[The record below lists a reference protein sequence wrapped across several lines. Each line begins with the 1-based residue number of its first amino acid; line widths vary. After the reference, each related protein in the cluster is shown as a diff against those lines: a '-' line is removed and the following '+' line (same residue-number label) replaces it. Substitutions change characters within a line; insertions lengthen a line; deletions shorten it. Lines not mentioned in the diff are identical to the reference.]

1 MNDVDILLS
10 IKQDY
15 QKSLAKIIIYTIKN
29 LEFPVGINKLSEIL
43 SGSKK
48 SFIINYELDKMPT
61 YSLLQYFKK
70 DNIRIIIEELLQREL
85 IEIGYVL
92 SYIKLPVLR
101 VSQNG
106 NLLLDASMDITFTF
120 IDKFKLSKIPELS
133 NSEHQLFIE
142 LKSIRKNLAEIED
155 IPAYFVCKDIT
166 LIDIAKA
173 KPLSKEELIRIN
185 GIGEK
190 FIQKYGDVFIEK
202 IRAFESQ
209 LIVINTNDEKT
220 DVLAS
225 DSIEAEEPLPDK
237 DSRQRLIKDAKRR
250 TQESLKHKKTEPR
263 WLWTPYDE

>member
-1 MNDVDILLS
+1 MNNGDILLS

-15 QKSLAKIIIYTIKN
+15 QKSLSRIIIYTIKN
-29 LEFPVGINKLSEIL
+29 LEFPVGINMLSEIL

-48 SFIINYELDKMPT
+48 AFIISYELDKMPT

-70 DNIRIIIEELLQREL
+70 ENIRIIIEELLQWEL

-92 SYIKLPVLR
+92 SYINLPVLR
-101 VSQNG
+101 VSSNG
-106 NLLLDASMDITFTF
+106 DLLLEDSIDITFTF
-120 IDKFKLSKIPELS
+120 IDKFKLSKIPALT

-142 LKSIRKNLAEIED
+142 LKSIRKNFAEIED

-173 KPLSKEELIRIN
+173 KPLSKEELIVIN

-190 FIQKYGDVFIEK
+190 FIEKYGAVFIEK
-202 IRAFESQ
+202 IGAFQSQ

-220 DVLAS
+220 DVLSS
-225 DSIEAEEPLPDK
+225 DNAEAEKTLPDE
-237 DSRQRLIKDAKRR
+237 DSRQRLIEDAKRR
-250 TQESLKHKKTEPR
+250 RQESLKHKKKKPR
-263 WLWTPYDE
+263 WLWSPYDE